1 MRAAAL
7 LGELRPLGHAEA
19 VLLVGHNEAEVAE
32 HNGLTQKRVRA
43 DDQLR
48 LAGGELFTRGALL
61 RGSSGAGQQ
70 QHAHAE
76 RPEQLRERPRV
87 LLGQNFRGG
96 HKGGLSAVPD
106 SAEARGSCDHCLAA
120 ADIALHEPVH
130 HMAGGQIAQDLVNCA
145 ALRTRQPEG
154 QRAEKRV
161 HAGGVIRDGMQIRS
175 RCAQD
180 GQTRRENEK
189 FLKDE
194 PLPRPLQRVPAL
206 RRMDRRIR
214 LRHAAQAVLLPH
226 RLRQKLRQRARRRKR
241 LPDAGAERPVGQPRR
256 QRVHR
261 QQPVRNGAG
270 PAHLLKGRIRHL
282 HPVLQQRPVKI
293 IALPVMQ
300 LGFDIRLVKVVQRQ
314 LACLVR
320 DGEVRHIAALSDPP
334 QDRLRD
340 DQRLKA
346 RRDPR
351 LQLRDLDRIR
361 PVLIIARKIGQ
372 QIIERE
378 NPKPLQSRRPRRPYA
393 AQIGHGGK

>member
-1 MRAAAL
+1 MDAK
-7 LGELRPLGHAEA
+7 RPQQRG
-19 VLLVGHNEAEVAE
+19 
-32 HNGLTQKRVRA
+32 Q
-43 DDQLR
+43 R
-48 LAGGELFTRGALL
+48 LFM
-61 RGSSGAGQQ
+61 
-70 QHAHAE
+70 
-76 RPEQLRERPRV
+76 
-87 LLGQNFRGG
+87 LLGQNFRRR
-96 HKGGLSAVPD
+96 HERRLLPVFD
-106 SAEARGSCDHCLAA
+106 RAEAGRRRDHRLAA

-161 HAGGVIRDGMQIRS
+161 HASGVIRDGMHIRS
-175 RCAQD
+175 RRAKD

-378 NPKPLQSRRPRRPYA
+378 NPKPLQSRRPRRPNA
-393 AQIGHGGK
+393 AQIGHGGKQVHGSTLLSDMLLQPL